1 MTGGQL
7 KLSDVAVVVIATVI
21 APSAVICVYA
31 EKELVL
37 DLVVSSPVLVQ
48 VESLRRIR
56 SRSTAIASQTET
68 IPLAERLS

>member
-1 MTGGQL
+1 M
-7 KLSDVAVVVIATVI
+7 SDVAVVVIATVI